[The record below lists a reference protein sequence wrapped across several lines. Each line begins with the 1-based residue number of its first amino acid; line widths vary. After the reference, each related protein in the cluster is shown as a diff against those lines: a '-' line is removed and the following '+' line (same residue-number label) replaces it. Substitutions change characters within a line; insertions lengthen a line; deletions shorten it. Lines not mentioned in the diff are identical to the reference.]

1 MLCTT
6 LRKSLQSVQ
15 HAGGAYCLVT
25 AHKHHDSRASLRG
38 FQEGDNL
45 RVLRAK
51 DEKGGI
57 VHVPDATNT
66 VKVGPRYPG
75 YALKTTCDV
84 PLGKAMG
91 TLLVNVCWHEI
102 VFRNEWGFTE
112 SNFLF

>member
-6 LRKSLQSVQ
+6 LRKSLKSLQ

-25 AHKHHDSRASLRG
+25 AHKEHDSRASLRG
-38 FQEGDNL
+38 FQEGDNP

-51 DEKGGI
+51 DETGGRAQE
-57 VHVPDATNT
+57 PDATHT
-66 VKVGPRYPG
+66 AKVGPRYPG
-75 YALKTTCDV
+75 YALKTTWNV

-91 TLLVNVCWHEI
+91 TLVVNVCWHEI
-102 VFRNEWGFTE
+102 VFRNEWDFTE